1 MAVLLTLTPSP
12 VSIEIGWE
20 KVSTKFDVLV
30 AVLTV
35 KMSEKLGAVIRTS
48 QAFAAVAML
57 VSSIAL
63 QHSPSGYS
71 RMHSRVW
78 RTLW

>member
-12 VSIEIGWE
+12 VSIGIGWE

-48 QAFAAVAML
+48 QAFAAAAML

-63 QHSPSGYS
+63 LAMP
-71 RMHSRVW
+71 RP
-78 RTLW
+78 